1 MSYLEENLLG
11 NLDTDDFEIVKVID
25 TFIYRFIKLQNY
37 LGQKLFKNFLRVI
50 GEDYENLSFIDILDN
65 LKKLGIIFS
74 AEEWI
79 EFRKL
84 RDKITHEYPDEL
96 EYIKEEIKLA
106 LQKIDLFINTLKN
119 ISNYVKDRGLI

>member
-1 MSYLEENLLG
+1 VSYLEENLLG

-79 EFRKL
+79 EIRKL